1 LSATDI
7 EALDRVGLM
16 DTAENKLLMQ
26 QIFRELAKG
35 NSELFRDAMADDF
48 SWTVIGNTDWSR
60 TYAGKQAVLTELIGP
75 LFSQFADRYT
85 NTADRFIA
93 EGDHVVVQ
101 CRGHVTTKSGMPY
114 NNTYCYVCRFSDGK
128 LRELTEYC
136 DTQLIATALAP
147 PRDGS

>member
-1 LSATDI
+1 MS
-7 EALDRVGLM
+7 
-16 DTAENKLLMQ
+16 TAENKRLMQ

-35 NSELFRDAMADDF
+35 TSKPFGDAMANDF
-48 SWTVIGNTDWSR
+48 SWTVIGNTEWSG
-60 TYAGKQAVLTELIGP
+60 TYAGKQAVLSELFGP

-101 CRGHVTTKSGMPY
+101 CRGHVTTKSGKPY
-114 NNTYCYVCRFSDGK
+114 NNTYCYVCRLGDGK

-136 DTQLIATALAP
+136 DTELIATALGRP
-147 PRDGS
+147 GLQ

>member
-1 LSATDI
+1 MRRIAS
-7 EALDRVGLM
+7 VS
-16 DTAENKLLMQ
+16 TAENKRLMQ
-26 QIFRELAKG
+26 QIFRELAEG
-35 NSELFRDAMADDF
+35 NSEPFRDAMADEF
-48 SWTVIGNTDWSR
+48 SWTVIGSTNWSG
-60 TYAGKQAVLTELIGP
+60 TYAGKQAVLSELIEP

-114 NNTYCYVCRFSDGK
+114 DNTYCYVCRLGDGK

-136 DTQLIATALAP
+136 DTQLIATALTP
-147 PRDGS
+147 PRVAR